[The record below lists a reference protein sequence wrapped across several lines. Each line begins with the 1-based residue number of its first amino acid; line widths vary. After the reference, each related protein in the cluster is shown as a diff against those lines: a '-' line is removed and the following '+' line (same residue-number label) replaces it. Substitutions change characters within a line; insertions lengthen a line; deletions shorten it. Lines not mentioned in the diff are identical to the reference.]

1 MQNGGR
7 GHIKQNNANF
17 ATENCG
23 YPQKSFAKQTKML
36 ILQKK
41 TADIRKNLTHHD
53 YDGIVFLDIFD
64 FLLDRDSV

>member
-23 YPQKSFAKQTKML
+23 YPQKSFAKQTKSS
-36 ILQKK
+36 IFAEENCGYPQKSY
-41 TADIRKNLTHHD
+41 APW
-53 YDGIVFLDIFD
+53 
-64 FLLDRDSV
+64 S